1 MNILES
7 SVSCKPASMQ
17 NLNQGCIAAPL
28 QIERR
33 TLSEIFSD
41 TATDT
46 AGLGFLLATLPCSS
60 FPIFWVQDRLSRLET
75 GHPYIPG
82 LPKRTIIRVDVSR
95 PVDVLWAMEEGL
107 RCTSLAA
114 VIGELWGNPKALDFT
129 ATKRLALR
137 AERYGVPCWLIRR
150 AASPDL
156 SAARNRWR
164 MSALPSLPNRDDP
177 KAPGDPRWRVE
188 LFRSRHAQP
197 GTWIATHERAT
208 DRVGLSA
215 SLLDGT
221 MAEGDGMAKH
231 RAAR

>member
-1 MNILES
+1 MNTLES

-17 NLNQGCIAAPL
+17 NINTGRIAVPL
-28 QIERR
+28 QPECH
-33 TLSEIFSD
+33 TLSEIFSG
-41 TATDT
+41 TATDA
-46 AGLGFLLATLPCSS
+46 AGLGFLLAKLPCGTT
-60 FPIFWVQDRLSRLET
+60 PIFWVQDRLSRLET
-75 GHPYIPG
+75 GQPYIPG
-82 LPKRTIIRVDVSR
+82 LPGRTIIRIDVSR

-150 AASPDL
+150 AALPDL

-164 MSALPSLPNRDDP
+164 ISSLPSLPNPHDA
-177 KAPGDPRWRVE
+177 KAPGDPRWRAE

-197 GTWIATHERAT
+197 GTWIATHERAA
-208 DRVGLSA
+208 DRIGLSA
-215 SLLDGT
+215 PFLDGT

-231 RAAR
+231 RATR